1 LTFDIFYYLCTD
13 FLDKEMKK
21 LTLILTLCV
30 SALFSAAQTLE
41 PIQFG
46 DFESWTTREIEESY
60 IIGGK
65 TKLLY
70 VVGPEAYIKGNKP
83 YDYKANTPWTMS
95 NAYAKVAG
103 IHKGSNTV
111 QPETRGNGRCARLDT
126 KMEEVTVFGFIDISV
141 LVSGSMFLGQ
151 TLEPITGTGDP
162 YKNLNFGMPF
172 TRKPKALVLDYKC
185 IISKNN
191 YVMKFPGVGS
201 KRIDGVQDKAEF
213 FVYLQKRWEDEDG
226 NIHAL
231 RIGTAREQLDHD
243 VPEWQN
249 GHRVEIHYGD
259 ITKTGYYKDF
269 MHLNGP
275 YRAMNSKGKIVPVI
289 EEGWGSADDTPTHV
303 IMMITAGNQGA
314 FIGTVG
320 NTLWVDNVCWEY

>member
-1 LTFDIFYYLCTD
+1 
-13 FLDKEMKK
+13 M
-21 LTLILTLCV
+21 
-30 SALFSAAQTLE
+30 ALSSYAQTLE
-41 PIQFG
+41 PIPFG
-46 DFESWTTREIEESY
+46 DFESWATREIKESG
-60 IIGGK
+60 IIGGR

-70 VVGPEAYIKGNKP
+70 AVGPEEYIKGNLP
-83 YDYKANTPWTMS
+83 YDYESKTIWTMS

-111 QPETRGNGRCARLDT
+111 QPEARGNGRCARLDT
-126 KMEEVTVFGFIDISV
+126 KIDDVTVFGFIDVSV

-151 TLEPITGTGDP
+151 TIEPITGAGDP

-185 IISKNN
+185 IISPEN
-191 YVMKFPGVGS
+191 YVMKIPGVGAN
-201 KRIDGVQDKAEF
+201 KRINGIQDKAEF

-226 NIHAL
+226 NLHAL

-243 VPEWQN
+243 VPEWVN

-259 ITKTGYYKDF
+259 ITKTNYYQDF

-275 YRAMNSKGKIVPVI
+275 YRARNSKGQIVPII
-289 EEGWGSADDTPTHV
+289 EEGWGDANDTPTHV
-303 IMMITAGNQGA
+303 ILMLTAGNQGA

-320 NTLWVDNVCWEY
+320 NTLWVDNVCWEF